1 MLHTYR
7 AILKGN
13 RLEWD
18 GDVPEQAA
26 QERAVAVYI
35 TILDESVMPQTA
47 SQGERMAAEL
57 EQLAASNALA
67 HITDPA
73 AWERDLRQDRA
84 LPGRER

>member
-1 MLHTYR
+1 MLYTYK
-7 AILKGN
+7 AILRGN

-18 GDVPEQAA
+18 GDMPQEIA

-35 TILDESVMPQTA
+35 TILDEPVMPQTP
-47 SQGERMAAEL
+47 SQGERMAAAL

-67 HITDPA
+67 HITDAA